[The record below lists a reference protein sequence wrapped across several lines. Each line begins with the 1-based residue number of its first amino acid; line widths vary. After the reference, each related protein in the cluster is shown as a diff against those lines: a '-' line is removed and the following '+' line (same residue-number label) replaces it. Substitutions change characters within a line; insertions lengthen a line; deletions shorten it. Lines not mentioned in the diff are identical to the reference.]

1 MESISQ
7 DERGKEGG
15 EQMQTDHR
23 QKEIRMDILAGGF
36 CIEQNHRSDEDIA
49 ERCQEYATAIHLNEG
64 REA

>member
-1 MESISQ
+1 
-7 DERGKEGG
+7 
-15 EQMQTDHR
+15 MQTDHR

-36 CIEQNHRSDEDIA
+36 CIEQNYRSDEDIA